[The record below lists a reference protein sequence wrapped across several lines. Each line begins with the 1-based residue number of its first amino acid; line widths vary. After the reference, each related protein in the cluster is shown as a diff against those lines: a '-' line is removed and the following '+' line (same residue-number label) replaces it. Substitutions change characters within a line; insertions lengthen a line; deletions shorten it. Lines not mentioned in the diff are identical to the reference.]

1 MRSCPGD
8 ARGADAVGSPGA
20 AMMPDLISID
30 INAGL
35 QIQCVAISVQNAKK
49 WFGGNHAVDDVS
61 MDLLPNKVN
70 LLIGPNGSGKTTLVN
85 MISGLMPADG
95 GKILFGGRDIAGL
108 TPDAIFRLGIMRTFQ
123 NPRLFRNLSVLEN
136 LLLGHDSPGERFRTA
151 LLYSAWQN
159 SEAESRRRAMEVLKT
174 LGIEALKDSLAYDL
188 SGGQIKLM
196 EMGKTLMVS
205 PKVIM
210 LDEPIAGI
218 NPVLAHKIFGIITK
232 LSKDITFL
240 VIEHRLDIAL
250 KYADI
255 VFALGRGSLIAQDSP
270 EKILKNQK
278 VVDAYL

>member
-1 MRSCPGD
+1 
-8 ARGADAVGSPGA
+8 
-20 AMMPDLISID
+20 
-30 INAGL
+30 
-35 QIQCVAISVQNAKK
+35 VAISIQNAKK
-49 WFGGNHAVDDVS
+49 WFGGNHAIDDVS
-61 MDLLPNKVN
+61 LDLLPNKIN

-85 MISGLMPADG
+85 MISGLIPVDG
-95 GKILFGGRDIAGL
+95 GRILFDGRDIVGL
-108 TPDAIFRLGIMRTFQ
+108 PPDTIFRLGIMRTFQ

-136 LLLGHDSPGERFRTA
+136 LLLGHDSPGEQFRTA
-151 LLYSAWQN
+151 LRYSVWRD

-218 NPVLAHKIFGIITK
+218 NPVLAHKIFDIITK
-232 LSKDITFL
+232 LSKEITFL

-250 KYADI
+250 KYADM
-255 VFALGRGSLIAQDSP
+255 VFALGRGNLIAQDKP
-270 EKILKNQK
+270 EKILKNQT